1 MKVQD
6 ILNVKGTHV
15 ISVHQEKT
23 VYEAMQTFAKN
34 KVGSLLVLDDN
45 GIAVGIIAAR
55 DVLMETLKSCEE
67 IKSTKVKD
75 IMTKEIIVASPEDS
89 IEEVEKLMTVNRIRH
104 VPIVKER
111 EIAGLIS
118 IGDVVKA
125 QLRDLHVENRYLKDY
140 VSGKYPA

>member
-1 MKVQD
+1 M
-6 ILNVKGTHV
+6 
-15 ISVHQEKT
+15 
-23 VYEAMQTFAKN
+23 
-34 KVGSLLVLDDN
+34 LDDN

-104 VPIVKER
+104 VPIVKEG

>member
-1 MKVQD
+1 
-6 ILNVKGTHV
+6 
-15 ISVHQEKT
+15 
-23 VYEAMQTFAKN
+23 MQTFAEN

-45 GIAVGIIAAR
+45 SNAVGIIAAR

-104 VPIVKER
+104 VPIVKEG

-118 IGDVVKA
+118 IGDV
-125 QLRDLHVENRYLKDY
+125 VENRYLKDY